1 MASQVSQD
9 ATALINQLT
18 KLGDA
23 YKSGEPG
30 SREGLLGVCSKLI
43 SELSHPTESLL
54 RLLWAEPCHHSI
66 IRTGIDFKLFDAL
79 ASGDQAGQKSE
90 LIASKCEPQAE
101 PLLVGEYF
109 IRLSLM
115 RSREQPG

>member
-9 ATALINQLT
+9 AIALINQLT

-23 YKSGEPG
+23 YKAGKAG
-30 SREGLLGVCSKLI
+30 SREGLLSVCSKLI

-66 IRTGIDFKLFDAL
+66 IRTGIDFKLFEAL
-79 ASGDQAGQKSE
+79 ASRHEAGQKSE

-101 PLLVGEYF
+101 PLLVGEYL
-109 IRLSLM
+109 IR
-115 RSREQPG
+115 